1 MHKRKSIRILYVV
14 HLFCGRG
21 RKRVPIDIIK
31 ARQGK
36 ARQVASAVKL
46 NGVVLGWANHRA
58 NRLVDL
64 ANAHNSPYWASTIV
78 QGVGWSAL
86 HSFGCTARQARY
98 AEIKNARRRINART
112 RNQFFKRANNANKMR

>member
-31 ARQGK
+31 ASGSRRQAKRRCFWVGLII
-36 ARQVASAVKL
+36 AL
-46 NGVVLGWANHRA
+46 
-58 NRLVDL
+58 RLVDL
-64 ANAHNSPYWASTIV
+64 AALTFRFSETSAIA

-86 HSFGCTARQARY
+86 HSFGCTATSCY
-98 AEIKNARRRINART
+98 AVTTGYK
-112 RNQFFKRANNANKMR
+112 KRAQAKERPHAKFK

>member
-31 ARQGK
+31 ASGLRRQAK
-36 ARQVASAVKL
+36 RRC
-46 NGVVLGWANHRA
+46 LGWANHRA

-64 ANAHNSPYWASTIV
+64 A
-78 QGVGWSAL
+78 AL
-86 HSFGCTARQARY
+86 TFRTTVRAQCARA
-98 AEIKNARRRINART
+98 
-112 RNQFFKRANNANKMR
+112 